1 MRLQAVTEDKD
12 LDGSMG
18 VSDDDINRA
27 PPPGYSLAQ
36 FMPDL
41 EVAEPEWIHDKRVAS
56 GAPDTDPNTLQR
68 KLIDNLSQIYDPE
81 IPINIHDLGLIYRIE
96 VLAGGAVHILMTL
109 TAPNCPV
116 AGSLPQMVEKGAK
129 LVPGVSSVEVEL
141 TWEPAWSLDM
151 ASEDARL
158 VLDF

>member
-1 MRLQAVTEDKD
+1 M
-12 LDGSMG
+12 S
-18 VSDDDINRA
+18 VSDDNITRA

-41 EVAEPEWIHDKRVAS
+41 EVTEPEWIHDNRLSA
-56 GAPDTDPNTLQR
+56 GAPDTDPPDSNPKVIEQ
-68 KLIDNLSQIYDPE
+68 KLVDNLSQIFDPE
-81 IPINIHDLGLIYRIE
+81 IPINIHDLGLIYAIQ

-116 AGSLPQMVEKGAK
+116 AGALPQMVEKGAK
-129 LVPGVSSVEVEL
+129 LVPGVTSVEVEL
-141 TWEPAWSLDM
+141 TWDPAWNLDM

-158 VLDF
+158 ILDF